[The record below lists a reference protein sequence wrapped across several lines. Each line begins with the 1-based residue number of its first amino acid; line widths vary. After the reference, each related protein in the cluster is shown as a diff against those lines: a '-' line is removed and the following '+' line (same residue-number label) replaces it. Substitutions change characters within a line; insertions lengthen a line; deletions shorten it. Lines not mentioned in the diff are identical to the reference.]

1 MMLKKWKG
9 LLSFVICIS
18 ILCTVMPITGYAEDN
33 AVSVTFGGNTEYYTA
48 IDAAWTAAVSLDT
61 TAENKATI
69 KLLADCTAE
78 NTLTNAEDYLVLDT
92 NGRTLTTPDATYTQN
107 NDVICGISAEGG
119 SLEIIGNGTI
129 TGISSRHF
137 ARAILLI
144 SGGKVYAD
152 GVTIHNTGTTG
163 SNAVL
168 IKGGE
173 FHLLNSYLISAS
185 EYALYADT
193 TDSTVYLYSGKI
205 ESTGRAAMIAEKAN
219 VKICC
224 SDKPLYFINNKPTKY
239 WEIIND
245 ASYVHLEEN
254 ARMDIEYSNNP
265 DGSNSTLLENVTEL
279 TNAAILEKG
288 YLKIQTSFTPSYLF
302 DTRASNTLLSKIK
315 TDGVTELDVG
325 AFTAVHFVDL
335 ADYDM
340 TNITYSDYSAS
351 GDGSVKAWVDGTE
364 LYIGGYGKII
374 AGESLMEAFR
384 LGTNINAI
392 TGMEMLDT
400 SNVTDMSY
408 MFYKCGSDS
417 TSFTLDL
424 GDNFDTSNVTN
435 ASCMFWVCGENSPVF
450 TLNLGNKFDTSKVIY
465 MNNMF
470 NFCGEKSNVFT
481 LDLGDKFDTS
491 NVKNMTNMF
500 ASCGKTSKVFTLDLG
515 DKFHTENVTIGMN
528 LMFYQCGQSSEVFKE
543 LDLSGFTISPEL
555 KNGLS
560 GFVSNTP
567 ITKIIFGKGW
577 RNAGLPTGGSSMSG
591 LAYSSSKN
599 NPIEIVGATKNL
611 RSYDWAKDN
620 RIVTFTDSIT
630 YTITAQASAG
640 GTVTGGGAVLDGES
654 ITLTAAADN
663 GYTFDG
669 WYDGDTKVC
678 ETEEFV
684 IEDAADDKT
693 YTAKFTKDIVYYTVT
708 AVAENGGTVT
718 GGGAVLDG
726 ESITLTATAD
736 DGYTFDGWYD
746 VETKVSETAEFA
758 VENVTENK
766 TYTAKFTKVV
776 SRLLKTSLDF
786 YGTNGGSYTLMNK
799 VKDDGVTSLNINE
812 FTAVHFVD
820 LADYDMTNITY
831 SDYSADGDGSVKAWV
846 DGTELYIGGYG
857 KIIAGDSI
865 AAAFCGGRK
874 IDSITG
880 FEMLDTSNVTNMEG
894 MFYGCG
900 YNSTEFTLDLGDNFD
915 TSKVTNMGC
924 MFFECGYNSP
934 VFTLDLGGKFDTS
947 NVTGMEYMFW
957 ACGYKSLVFT
967 LDLGDKFDTSKV
979 GSMLDMFR
987 ECGYSSPV
995 FTLDLGDKFDT
1006 SSSVG
1011 MLKMFKSCGRNSK
1024 VFTELDLSGFTFT
1037 FSEKKYFQ
1045 EFAADIPVTK
1055 FIFGEG
1061 WANAPLPATGVF
1073 SSNNQTDTVVI
1084 GATPNLMAY
1093 DWAKDNRT
1101 VTFPDKKYYTVTAV
1115 AENGGTVTGG
1125 GTVLEGQSITLTATA
1140 NDGYTFDGWYDGET
1154 KVSDAA
1160 EFTVENV
1167 TENKTYTAKFTKV
1180 VSRLLNT
1187 SWGLTKNK
1195 YTLFDKVKDDGVT
1208 SLNRNEFTAVHFV
1221 DLADYDMTNITYSDY
1236 SADGDGSV
1244 KAWVDGTELYIGGY
1258 GKIIAGD
1265 SLSGAFS
1272 DGSKIDSITG
1282 FEMLDTSNVI
1292 KMYGMFYCC
1301 GYRSKVFTLDLG
1313 DNFDTSNV
1321 TEMCFMFASCG
1332 YSSPVF
1338 TLDLGDKFDTSNVNC
1353 TEYMFRKCGYSSLV
1367 FTLDLGDKFNTSN
1380 VNYTHGMF
1388 WECGYSSPVFTLDLG
1403 DKFDTSNVK
1412 RMECMFKSCGR
1423 NSTVFTE
1430 LDLSGFT
1437 FAFSETDYFKEFAAD
1452 IPVTKFI
1459 FGEGW
1464 ANAPLPT
1471 AGSSTGAFYTGT
1483 RTDTVVIGATPN
1495 LMAYN
1500 WAKDYR
1506 TVTFPDKKY
1515 YTVTAVAEN
1524 GGTVTGGGTVLEGQ
1538 SITLTAA
1545 ASDGYIFDGWYDG
1558 ETKVSDTAEFTVE
1571 NVTADKTYTAKFA
1584 KNQVEPDPEPENPEI
1599 PYLKWDGTT
1608 LTLVKKEGASCRVG
1622 IVYVGGATFDAEN
1635 IEWNELV
1642 AAGKEYAN
1650 LNSSV
1655 GYAVYNNFTKR
1666 TPGTRGN
1673 YVAFVKYT
1681 KEDGTTTA
1689 DYITYS
1695 VKDAVSFEIPGLS
1708 YNVKTKALQMK
1719 GNVESTVGVAYVG
1732 DTEFNA
1738 GDITWNDFVK
1748 AGKKYQDI
1756 NGTGGYEKV
1765 LNTLDYTKT
1774 FKTNGNYVAFIK
1786 YFDENLNKTLAKY
1799 YAFNVADYDSQP
1811 TDAPFAVAEEKQI
1824 VLKSNGLDVAK
1835 VTIAYI
1841 GTDDIY
1847 ITNWNDFSAAAAK
1860 FSDINGKSLNQQYA
1874 NPKDGS
1880 AWKQETAGWYGV
1892 YIRYIKDGK
1901 TCNSYYTVELN

>member
-193 TDSTVYLYSGKI
+193 TDSAVYLYSGKI

-302 DTRASNTLLSKIK
+302 DTSASNTLLSKIK

-364 LYIGGYGKII
+364 LYIGGYRKII
-374 AGESLMEAFR
+374 AGKSLAEAFR

-392 TGMEMLDT
+392 TGMEVLDT

-435 ASCMFWVCGENSPVF
+435 ASCMFWVCGQNSPVF

-470 NFCGEKSNVFT
+470 SFCGKKSNVFT

-500 ASCGKTSKVFTLDLG
+500 ASCGSTSKVFTLDLG
-515 DKFHTENVTIGMN
+515 DKFHTENVTTGMN

-620 RIVTFTDSIT
+620 RTVTFTDSIT
-630 YTITAQASAG
+630 YTITTQATKG
-640 GTVTGGGAVLDGES
+640 GTVSGGGAVLDGES
-654 ITLTAAADN
+654 TTLTAAADN

-718 GGGAVLDG
+718 GGGTVLEG
-726 ESITLTATAD
+726 ESITLTATAN

-746 VETKVSETAEFA
+746 GEKVSDTAEFT
-758 VENVTENK
+758 VENVTADK

-880 FEMLDTSNVTNMEG
+880 FEMLDTSNVINMEG

-900 YNSTEFTLDLGDNFD
+900 ENSTEFTLDLGDNFD

-934 VFTLDLGGKFDTS
+934 VFKL
-947 NVTGMEYMFW
+947 E
-957 ACGYKSLVFT
+957 
-967 LDLGDKFDTSKV
+967 
-979 GSMLDMFR
+979 
-987 ECGYSSPV
+987 
-995 FTLDLGDKFDT
+995 LGDKFDT

-1055 FIFGEG
+1055 FIFG
-1061 WANAPLPATGVF
+1061 
-1073 SSNNQTDTVVI
+1073 
-1084 GATPNLMAY
+1084 
-1093 DWAKDNRT
+1093 
-1101 VTFPDKKYYTVTAV
+1101 
-1115 AENGGTVTGG
+1115 
-1125 GTVLEGQSITLTATA
+1125 
-1140 NDGYTFDGWYDGET
+1140 
-1154 KVSDAA
+1154 
-1160 EFTVENV
+1160 
-1167 TENKTYTAKFTKV
+1167 
-1180 VSRLLNT
+1180 
-1187 SWGLTKNK
+1187 
-1195 YTLFDKVKDDGVT
+1195 
-1208 SLNRNEFTAVHFV
+1208 
-1221 DLADYDMTNITYSDY
+1221 
-1236 SADGDGSV
+1236 
-1244 KAWVDGTELYIGGY
+1244 
-1258 GKIIAGD
+1258 
-1265 SLSGAFS
+1265 
-1272 DGSKIDSITG
+1272 
-1282 FEMLDTSNVI
+1282 
-1292 KMYGMFYCC
+1292 
-1301 GYRSKVFTLDLG
+1301 
-1313 DNFDTSNV
+1313 
-1321 TEMCFMFASCG
+1321 
-1332 YSSPVF
+1332 
-1338 TLDLGDKFDTSNVNC
+1338 
-1353 TEYMFRKCGYSSLV
+1353 
-1367 FTLDLGDKFNTSN
+1367 
-1380 VNYTHGMF
+1380 
-1388 WECGYSSPVFTLDLG
+1388 
-1403 DKFDTSNVK
+1403 
-1412 RMECMFKSCGR
+1412 
-1423 NSTVFTE
+1423 
-1430 LDLSGFT
+1430 
-1437 FAFSETDYFKEFAAD
+1437 
-1452 IPVTKFI
+1452 
-1459 FGEGW
+1459 
-1464 ANAPLPT
+1464 
-1471 AGSSTGAFYTGT
+1471 
-1483 RTDTVVIGATPN
+1483 
-1495 LMAYN
+1495 
-1500 WAKDYR
+1500 
-1506 TVTFPDKKY
+1506 
-1515 YTVTAVAEN
+1515 
-1524 GGTVTGGGTVLEGQ
+1524 
-1538 SITLTAA
+1538 
-1545 ASDGYIFDGWYDG
+1545 
-1558 ETKVSDTAEFTVE
+1558 
-1571 NVTADKTYTAKFA
+1571 
-1584 KNQVEPDPEPENPEI
+1584 
-1599 PYLKWDGTT
+1599 
-1608 LTLVKKEGASCRVG
+1608 
-1622 IVYVGGATFDAEN
+1622 
-1635 IEWNELV
+1635 
-1642 AAGKEYAN
+1642 
-1650 LNSSV
+1650 
-1655 GYAVYNNFTKR
+1655 
-1666 TPGTRGN
+1666 
-1673 YVAFVKYT
+1673 
-1681 KEDGTTTA
+1681 
-1689 DYITYS
+1689 
-1695 VKDAVSFEIPGLS
+1695 
-1708 YNVKTKALQMK
+1708 
-1719 GNVESTVGVAYVG
+1719 
-1732 DTEFNA
+1732 
-1738 GDITWNDFVK
+1738 
-1748 AGKKYQDI
+1748 
-1756 NGTGGYEKV
+1756 
-1765 LNTLDYTKT
+1765 
-1774 FKTNGNYVAFIK
+1774 
-1786 YFDENLNKTLAKY
+1786 
-1799 YAFNVADYDSQP
+1799 
-1811 TDAPFAVAEEKQI
+1811 
-1824 VLKSNGLDVAK
+1824 
-1835 VTIAYI
+1835 
-1841 GTDDIY
+1841 
-1847 ITNWNDFSAAAAK
+1847 
-1860 FSDINGKSLNQQYA
+1860 
-1874 NPKDGS
+1874 
-1880 AWKQETAGWYGV
+1880 
-1892 YIRYIKDGK
+1892 
-1901 TCNSYYTVELN
+1901 

>member
-48 IDAAWTAAVSLDT
+48 IDAAWAAAVSLDT

-78 NTLTNAEDYLVLDT
+78 NTLTNTEDYLVLDT

-193 TDSTVYLYSGKI
+193 TDSAVYLYSGKI

-265 DGSNSTLLENVTEL
+265 DGSNSTLLENVTEI
-279 TNAAILEKG
+279 TNAAISEKG

-364 LYIGGYGKII
+364 LYIGGYRKII
-374 AGESLMEAFR
+374 AGKSLAEAFR

-424 GDNFDTSNVTN
+424 GDNFDTSNVTS
-435 ASCMFWVCGENSPVF
+435 ASCMFWACGQNSPVF

-620 RIVTFTDSIT
+620 RTVTFTDNIT
-630 YTITAQASAG
+630 YTVTAQAGTG
-640 GTVTGGGAVLDGES
+640 GTVSGGGAVLDGES
-654 ITLTAAADN
+654 TTLTAAADN

-684 IEDAADDKT
+684 IEDTADDKT

-718 GGGAVLDG
+718 GGGTVLEG
-726 ESITLTATAD
+726 ESITLTATAN

-746 VETKVSETAEFA
+746 GEKVSDTAEFT
-758 VENVTENK
+758 VENVTADK

-776 SRLLKTSLDF
+776 SRLLNTSLDF

-799 VKDDGVTSLNINE
+799 VKDDGVTSLNRDE

-934 VFTLDLGGKFDTS
+934 VFTLDLGDKFDTS
-947 NVTGMEYMFW
+947 NVTSMEYMFW
-957 ACGYKSLVFT
+957 GCGYKSLVFT
-967 LDLGDKFDTSKV
+967 LDLGDRFDTSKV

-987 ECGYSSPV
+987 ECGYTSPV

-1061 WANAPLPATGVF
+1061 WANAPLPTTGVF

-1125 GTVLEGQSITLTATA
+1125 GTVLEGESITLTATA

-1167 TENKTYTAKFTKV
+1167 TADKTYTAKF
-1180 VSRLLNT
+1180 
-1187 SWGLTKNK
+1187 
-1195 YTLFDKVKDDGVT
+1195 
-1208 SLNRNEFTAVHFV
+1208 
-1221 DLADYDMTNITYSDY
+1221 
-1236 SADGDGSV
+1236 
-1244 KAWVDGTELYIGGY
+1244 
-1258 GKIIAGD
+1258 
-1265 SLSGAFS
+1265 
-1272 DGSKIDSITG
+1272 
-1282 FEMLDTSNVI
+1282 
-1292 KMYGMFYCC
+1292 
-1301 GYRSKVFTLDLG
+1301 
-1313 DNFDTSNV
+1313 
-1321 TEMCFMFASCG
+1321 
-1332 YSSPVF
+1332 
-1338 TLDLGDKFDTSNVNC
+1338 
-1353 TEYMFRKCGYSSLV
+1353 
-1367 FTLDLGDKFNTSN
+1367 
-1380 VNYTHGMF
+1380 
-1388 WECGYSSPVFTLDLG
+1388 
-1403 DKFDTSNVK
+1403 
-1412 RMECMFKSCGR
+1412 
-1423 NSTVFTE
+1423 
-1430 LDLSGFT
+1430 
-1437 FAFSETDYFKEFAAD
+1437 
-1452 IPVTKFI
+1452 
-1459 FGEGW
+1459 
-1464 ANAPLPT
+1464 
-1471 AGSSTGAFYTGT
+1471 
-1483 RTDTVVIGATPN
+1483 
-1495 LMAYN
+1495 
-1500 WAKDYR
+1500 AKDI
-1506 TVTFPDKKY
+1506 VY
-1515 YTVTAVAEN
+1515 YTITAVAED
-1524 GGTVTGGGTVLEGQ
+1524 GGTVAGGGEVAEGE
-1538 SITLTAA
+1538 SITLTATA
-1545 ASDGYIFDGWYDG
+1545 NDGYTFDGWYDG
-1558 ETKVSDTAEFTVE
+1558 ETKVSDVAEFTVE
-1571 NVTADKTYTAKFA
+1571 NVTADKTYTAKFT
-1584 KNQVEPDPEPENPEI
+1584 ESPEI

-1622 IVYVGGATFDAEN
+1622 IVYVGGATFDADN

-1642 AAGKEYAN
+1642 DAGKEYAN
-1650 LNSSV
+1650 LNSSI

-1774 FKTNGNYVAFIK
+1774 FETNGNYVAFIK

-1799 YAFNVADYDSQP
+1799 YAFSVADYDSQP